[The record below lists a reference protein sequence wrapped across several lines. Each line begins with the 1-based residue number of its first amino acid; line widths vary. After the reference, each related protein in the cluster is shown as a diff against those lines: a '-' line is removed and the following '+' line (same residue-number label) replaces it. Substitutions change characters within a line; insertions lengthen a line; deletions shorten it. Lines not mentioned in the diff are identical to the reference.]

1 MVTYR
6 PLAPEELRPAL
17 RLVLDRHDG
26 GRRMVEAQV
35 DAMLSYVAASNLR
48 IDRQWGAFEGRH
60 LVEACLCIV
69 SPGRSAMLFLPDMA
83 AGRHDPAIV
92 VSLLQHVVADAPAR
106 DVRLL
111 QAMLAPDA
119 VEEESILSRAGFR
132 FLAELIYMRRDA
144 VSLFATGSAPPRLS
158 WVTYSDERHAL
169 FAETVAATYEE
180 SLDCPGLAGL
190 RTIEDVMASHRAAGE
205 FDPRRWF
212 LATDGDAV
220 AGVLLLTRV
229 PGRDTLDIVYMG
241 LVAPYRKRG
250 LGREILHQA
259 VKTARDHGFALVTLA
274 VDAANTPALRLYQ
287 GCGFVETTRRRA
299 WIATSGSCGATQ
311 ETGQRR

>member
-35 DAMLSYVAASNLR
+35 DATLSYIAASGLS
-48 IDRQWGAFEGRH
+48 IDRQWGAFEGRQ
-60 LVEACLCIV
+60 LVEACLCIA

-83 AGRHDPAIV
+83 GGRHNPAIV
-92 VSLLQHVVADAPAR
+92 VSLLQHIVADAPMR

-111 QAMLAPDA
+111 QAMLAPSA

-132 FLAELIYMRRDA
+132 FLAELIYMQRDA
-144 VSLFATGSAPPRLS
+144 ASLFSTGSPLPRLS
-158 WVTYSDERHAL
+158 WVTYSEERHAL
-169 FAETVAATYEE
+169 FAETVAATYED

-205 FDPRRWF
+205 FDARRWF
-212 LATDGDAV
+212 LATDGDV
-220 AGVLLLTRV
+220 PAGVLLLNRV
-229 PGRDTLDIVYMG
+229 PGRDALDVVYMG
-241 LVAPYRKRG
+241 LVAHYRKRG
-250 LGREILHQA
+250 LGREVLHQA
-259 VKTARDHGFALVTLA
+259 VKTARDHGFEQITLA
-274 VDAANTPALRLYQ
+274 VDAANTPALRLYR
-287 GCGFVETTRRRA
+287 GCGFVETMRRRA
-299 WIATSGSCGATQ
+299 WIAASGLGGWAQ
-311 ETGQRR
+311 ETRQQG